1 VSGPLPLHELWVA
14 VVMTAVGA
22 WLQGWVGFGFGFV
35 AVPTLALLEP
45 RALPATVLLVMF
57 PVTIAM
63 AYRERHAIDF
73 RGALALSA
81 GRVAGTALGVWL
93 VVLVSAG
100 SLELLLGATI
110 LVAVVMS
117 VAFPA
122 VDLGRGARLVAG
134 FFSGVTGTTAGIG
147 GPALALAYQGR
158 PGPEL
163 RSTLAITFLLGQVL
177 AVAGL
182 AFAGRVAPWHGTLAL
197 QLVPAAVVGM
207 WASHGTVRF
216 LDERWLRP
224 SILGFATVAGIVAV
238 ARSVL

>member
-1 VSGPLPLHELWVA
+1 
-14 VVMTAVGA
+14 MTIVGG
-22 WLQGWVGFGFGFV
+22 WLQGSIGFGFGFV
-35 AVPTLALLEP
+35 VVPTLALLEA

-63 AYRERHAIDF
+63 AYRERHAVDL
-73 RGALALSA
+73 RGVVTLSV
-81 GRVAGTALGVWL
+81 GRFAGTALGVWL
-93 VVLVSAG
+93 VVLVSAE

-110 LVAVVMS
+110 LAAVVMS
-117 VAFPA
+117 VAVPE
-122 VDLGRGARLVAG
+122 VDLGGGARLVAG
-134 FFSGVTGTTAGIG
+134 LLSGVTGTTAGIG

-163 RSTLAITFLLGQVL
+163 RSTLAITFVLGQVL

-182 AFAGRVAPWHGTLAL
+182 ALAGRVEPWHWVLAL

-207 WASHGTVRF
+207 WASHGTNRF

-224 SILGFATVAGIVAV
+224 SILGFAAVAGVVAV